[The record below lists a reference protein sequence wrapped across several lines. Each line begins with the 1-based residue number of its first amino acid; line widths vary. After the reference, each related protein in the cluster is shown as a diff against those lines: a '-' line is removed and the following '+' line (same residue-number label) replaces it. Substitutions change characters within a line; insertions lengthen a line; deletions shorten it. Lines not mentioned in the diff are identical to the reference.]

1 MVQYGKTEDFILRK
15 GEHMNLLSFFVVEIR
30 PDGSRLR
37 VAIKSNTEYFILN
50 IRDDLLMERR
60 IEYSGRLIT
69 GCRKYLNYRRI

>member
-37 VAIKSNTEYFILN
+37 VAIKSNTVYKKMVHLQKVVSMTAFCFALN
-50 IRDDLLMERR
+50 IS
-60 IEYSGRLIT
+60 Y
-69 GCRKYLNYRRI
+69 